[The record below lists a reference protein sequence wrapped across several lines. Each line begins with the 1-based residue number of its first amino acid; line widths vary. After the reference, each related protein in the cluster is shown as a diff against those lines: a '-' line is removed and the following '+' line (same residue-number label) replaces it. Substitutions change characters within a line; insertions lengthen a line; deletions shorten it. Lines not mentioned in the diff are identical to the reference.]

1 VRTSK
6 VVAQT
11 VSESQTQRAILDY
24 LAAKHILSFRMQT
37 GSSVRSYGGK
47 TRAIHF
53 GVPGMADILAFP
65 LTRQTLP
72 QSGGWCVTCEAIQ
85 PTWIEC
91 KAPGGRQ
98 SDLQKSFQAQ
108 VEAEGHSYILA
119 FSLDDLEGL

>member
-1 VRTSK
+1 
-6 VVAQT
+6 

-24 LAAKHILSFRMQT
+24 LAAKHILAFRMQT

-65 LTRQTLP
+65 H
-72 QSGGWCVTCEAIQ
+72 SGVDRHGTWCDCIR

-119 FSLDDLEGL
+119 FSVDDLEGI